1 MVVLLGIELDLV
13 LKNRQAVSLVMKGV
27 VVVVDVGMA
36 LINPFV
42 DMARRVIGVVGLVE
56 NEIN

>member
-1 MVVLLGIELDLV
+1 MLLELDLV

-27 VVVVDVGMA
+27 VVVVVLGMA

-42 DMARRVIGVVGLVE
+42 DMARRVIGVVE

>member
-1 MVVLLGIELDLV
+1 MLLELDLV

-27 VVVVDVGMA
+27 VVVVLGMA

-42 DMARRVIGVVGLVE
+42 DMAI
-56 NEIN
+56 

>member
-1 MVVLLGIELDLV
+1 MLLGIELDLV

-27 VVVVDVGMA
+27 VVVLGMA

-42 DMARRVIGVVGLVE
+42 DMARRVIVAGVE

>member
-1 MVVLLGIELDLV
+1 MLLGIELDLV

-27 VVVVDVGMA
+27 VVVVVVVLGMG

-42 DMARRVIGVVGLVE
+42 DMARRVIGVVE

>member
-1 MVVLLGIELDLV
+1 MVLFGIELDLV

-27 VVVVDVGMA
+27 VVVVVVVLGMA

-42 DMARRVIGVVGLVE
+42 DMARRVIGVVE